1 MIMDGSMFGGSVG
14 LEEDEFIDRF
24 ERCEYPNEMFK
35 HSDHIRLAW
44 SYIRR
49 FGADAAEIRIGVSIR
64 RFAASVGHKE
74 KYHETMTRGWLR
86 LVNAAYL
93 TTPCASDFS
102 QFITS
107 HLWLLDRKAL
117 LGFYSEE
124 LLKSDAARSSW
135 VEPDLRPLP
144 DTVPAFYGTSSDSD
158 IIGAEFDLAHF
169 KQACSLFPTGVTVV
183 ARLDNAGH
191 PRGLTVSSFVSVSLA
206 PPVVLIGVR
215 CGSAFLNSL
224 KPGDSYSINVLD
236 ESQASVSELF
246 AVSEDAMVTLW
257 FAGIGVPFIERRNAR
272 RGNRDKMRLPPC
284 STEDSAIPGGKQP
297 ESTYIPVMDVGRTS
311 FRHGSREGSDT
322 GQHISGPFVLMVNL
336 IARLSSVRIRCEL
349 VTHAMD
355 S

>member
-1 MIMDGSMFGGSVG
+1 LDSKFGGSVG

-35 HSDHIRLAW
+35 HPDHIRLAW

-49 FGADAAEIRIGVSIR
+49 FGADAAEIRIAVSIR
-64 RFAASVGHKE
+64 RFAASLGHEE
-74 KYHETMTRGWLR
+74 KYHETITRGWLR

-102 QFITS
+102 QFIAS

-144 DTVPAFYGTSSDSD
+144 DSAHEFYGTSSGIDT
-158 IIGAEFDLAHF
+158 IGADFDLAHF

-183 ARLDNAGH
+183 ARLDNAGR

-206 PPVVLIGVR
+206 PPLVLIGVSSGAEV
-215 CGSAFLNSL
+215 C
-224 KPGDSYSINVLD
+224 
-236 ESQASVSELF
+236 
-246 AVSEDAMVTLW
+246 
-257 FAGIGVPFIERRNAR
+257 RRKR
-272 RGNRDKMRLPPC
+272 R
-284 STEDSAIPGGKQP
+284 
-297 ESTYIPVMDVGRTS
+297 
-311 FRHGSREGSDT
+311 H
-322 GQHISGPFVLMVNL
+322 
-336 IARLSSVRIRCEL
+336 
-349 VTHAMD
+349 
-355 S
+355 